1 MAFKMKYSPN
11 KKSGEGFPYKGE
23 ASPNKFLGKALRGAA
38 KGIGGLARG
47 IFGGRRSGG
56 GSPVGAGGV
65 MGGIYGGMSGMGQF
79 LAKRRAGMSS
89 GAAGNVDES
98 IFQKNGKIRKAKKLV
113 RKNVGKTTVDS
124 PETPGTTRQFKRS
137 DKKINKAVNILR
149 KQGYSEE
156 DIEQFTGAGGFGAA
170 MDWAMEPGVRKRDKK
185 LKRKNK

>member
-23 ASPNKFLGKALRGAA
+23 VSPNKFLGRALRGAA
-38 KGIGGLARG
+38 KGIGGLVGGKGGGVRNLAKAGLFGGLGMLGAG
-47 IFGGRRSGG
+47 IFGRKG
-56 GSPVGAGGV
+56 GSAVGQAGTA
-65 MGGIYGGMSGMGQF
+65 I
-79 LAKRRAGMSS
+79 

-156 DIEQFTGAGGFGAA
+156 DIEQFTGAGGYGAA
-170 MDWAMEPGVRKRDKK
+170 MDWAVEPGVRKRDKK
-185 LKRKNK
+185 LKKKK